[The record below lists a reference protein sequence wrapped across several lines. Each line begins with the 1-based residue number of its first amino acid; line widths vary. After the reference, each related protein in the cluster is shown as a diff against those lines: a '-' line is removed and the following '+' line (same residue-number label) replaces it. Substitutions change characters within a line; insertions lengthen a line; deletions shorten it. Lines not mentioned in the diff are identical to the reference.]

1 MSSKP
6 PNDGNHQ
13 IGMITEGGYV
23 ILRFQHEITWLKL
36 EPQNAMEIAGG
47 LVKAAM
53 EIKTGRPV
61 TDSVV
66 EKLLADTKR
75 DIKID
80 QAREVLI
87 NRMIMMLK
95 GFETSTK
102 PIDWKARQVVD
113 TILVEVT

>member
-13 IGMITEGGYV
+13 VGMIAEDGYV
-23 ILRFQHEITWLKL
+23 ILRFQHEITWLKM
-36 EPQNAMEIAGG
+36 EPTNALEIAGG
-47 LVKAAM
+47 LVKMAM
-53 EIKTGRPV
+53 EIKTGQPV
-61 TDSVV
+61 TDGMV

-80 QAREVLI
+80 QARETLI
-87 NRMIMMLK
+87 NRMVLMLK
-95 GFETSTK
+95 GFETSGK
-102 PIDWKARQVVD
+102 SIDWKARQVVD